1 MSCSFSM
8 HVHFDDRCLA
18 MVKDLE
24 ARRGQHMETEVF
36 AKSVVSD
43 NLIQKVAMLISI
55 V

>member
-1 MSCSFSM
+1 
-8 HVHFDDRCLA
+8 

-36 AKSVVSD
+36 AKSVVSGK
-43 NLIQKVAMLISI
+43 IAQKVAGLISI